1 MDYQEKVFCRQG
13 AEYLVHDPNEP
24 YKFQDMK
31 FTEDKEKEDER
42 NGEQVVLTR
51 GGTGG

>member
-1 MDYQEKVFCRQG
+1 MDYQEKILRMYG
-13 AEYLVHDPNEP
+13 AEYLVRDPNEP

-42 NGEQVVLTR
+42 NREQVVLTR